1 MKRTTWVLIFWLFVV
16 PSLWA
21 KPGDVVSSFKA
32 PSGYVTGLTFDGKSL
47 WAADRKAAV
56 LFRLDP
62 KSGKMLS
69 KIQSPGYWP
78 LGLAWDGK
86 TLWNIDRD
94 AKKIFQIDPKNGWIL
109 HAFDFPTPNPQGIT
123 FDGKFLWISDA
134 STHTLNQISL
144 DDGTTIRS
152 IPAPTAR
159 PNGLTWDGR
168 YLWVSD
174 RLRDELYMVWPKTGD
189 VILVL
194 PAPGPYANGLAW
206 DGQFLWNADYETD
219 HIYKI
224 KVRDN
229 TPHSLQN
236 ERDATITLTHV
247 TRNMGPGSIHS
258 LDVYFAVPQ
267 ELPNQKILGKIVYKP
282 APSSFVKDQWGEK
295 FAAFHSGRI
304 GAGKTDESEMVVRA
318 KLFDIRYYIF
328 PEKVGNLS
336 DIPAEIRQRYLQD
349 GSKYRI
355 HDPYFQ
361 KIVHQVVGNEKNA
374 YWVAR
379 KLFHYVI
386 DHMHYELSGG
396 WNVAPT
402 VLKRGSGSCSEYT
415 FVYVALCRA
424 AGLPARYQGS
434 VVVRGDNASFDD
446 VFHRWAEV
454 YLPNYGW
461 IPVDPSGGDQTWGRD
476 QANFFGHL
484 SNRFLITTIN
494 GGGSRYMGWNYNINE
509 HWTADPKTEVHIQAV
524 ADWES
529 HLVK

>member
-1 MKRTTWVLIFWLFVV
+1 MKRLSFGMVLLLVLGAAV
-16 PSLWA
+16 WA
-21 KPGDVVSSFKA
+21 KPGDVVSSFKS
-32 PSGYVTGLTFDGKSL
+32 PSGYVTGVTYDGTAL
-47 WAADRKAAV
+47 WVADRKAAV

-62 KSGKMLS
+62 ASGKILK
-69 KIQSPGYWP
+69 KIQAPGFWP

-86 TLWNIDRD
+86 SLWTIDRD
-94 AKKIFQIDPKNGWIL
+94 AKKIFKVNPKNGWIL
-109 HAFDFPTPNPQGIT
+109 HAFDFPTPNPRGIT
-123 FDGKFLWISDA
+123 FDGKYLWISDA
-134 STHTLNQISL
+134 STHRLYQISS

-152 IPAPTAR
+152 IPAPTAH

-174 RLRDELYMVWPKTGD
+174 RLRDEIYMVWPSTGD
-189 VILVL
+189 VVLIL
-194 PAPGPYANGLAW
+194 PSPGPYANDLAW
-206 DGQFLWNADYETD
+206 DGQFLWNADYELD
-219 HIYKI
+219 RVFRI
-224 KVRDN
+224 KVRDK
-229 TPHSLQN
+229 THFSLRN
-236 ERDATITLTHV
+236 ERDATIILSHV
-247 TRNMGPGSIHS
+247 TRNLGPGTIHK
-258 LDVYFAVPQ
+258 LQVYFAVPGN
-267 ELPNQKILGKIVYKP
+267 LPNQKIQGPITYRP
-282 APSSFVKDQWGEK
+282 EPTRFVSDRWGEK
-295 FAAFHSGRI
+295 FALFETNQIRPDQS
-304 GAGKTDESEMVVRA
+304 DESDMVVHA
-318 KLFDIRYYIF
+318 KLFDIRYF
-328 PEKVGNLS
+328 LFSEKVGNL
-336 DIPAEIRQRYLQD
+336 DEIPAGIRQRYLQD
-349 GSKYRI
+349 GAKHHI

-361 KIVHQVVGNEKNA
+361 KIVRQVVGSEKNA

-379 KLFHYVI
+379 KLFQYVI
-386 DHMHYELSGG
+386 DHMHYELAGG

-454 YLPNYGW
+454 YLPHYGW

-494 GGGSRYMGWNYNINE
+494 GGGSRYMGWNYNANE
-509 HWTADPKTEVHIQAV
+509 KWVADPKTEVHIQTV

-529 HLVK
+529 KLVR